1 MTSPRGPAPLLVRVD
16 GREVPVWPRRSEKA
30 ARVRLV
36 VRPGPRVELTLPL
49 GASLDAA
56 EVFLRDN
63 LAWLGR
69 ALGRARP
76 AQGSL
81 GRHLA
86 EFPSLTVDDR
96 WADVELA
103 PAGRAGHRLL
113 AADRVS
119 LAYPESD
126 PEGGLRR
133 AVRGLAGE
141 SLRRATER
149 LARRVGVA
157 VAEVSVRDQSTRW
170 GSCSSAGALSLNWR
184 LVLLPPAIHDHVILH
199 ELAHRRHMD
208 HSDRFW
214 SQLGAWDPDWRRHD
228 RELTRTWSRLMD
240 LGR

>member
-1 MTSPRGPAPLLVRVD
+1 MSAHRAPAPLLVRVD
-16 GREVPVWPRRSEKA
+16 GREVAVWPRRSEKA

-36 VRPGPRVELTLPL
+36 VRPGPRVELTLPA

-69 ALGRARP
+69 ALGRSRP
-76 AQGSL
+76 AQTSL
-81 GRHLA
+81 CRHLA

-96 WADVELA
+96 WTDVDLLA
-103 PAGRAGHRLL
+103 SGRSGHRLL
-113 AADRVS
+113 GGDRVS
-119 LAYPESD
+119 LSYPESD

-141 SLRRATER
+141 SLRRATAR
-149 LARRVGVA
+149 LAGRVGV
-157 VAEVSVRDQSTRW
+157 EVSDVTVRDQSTRW

-199 ELAHRRHMD
+199 ELAHRLHMD
-208 HSDRFW
+208 HSARFW
-214 SQLGAWDPDWRRHD
+214 SRLEAWDPDWRRHD
-228 RELTRTWSRLMD
+228 RELTRTWARLMD